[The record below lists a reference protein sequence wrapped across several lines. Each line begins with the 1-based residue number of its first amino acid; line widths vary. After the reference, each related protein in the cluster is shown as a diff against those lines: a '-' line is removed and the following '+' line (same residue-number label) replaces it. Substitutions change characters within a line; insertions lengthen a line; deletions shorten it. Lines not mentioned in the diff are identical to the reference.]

1 MDKNS
6 IKKYAIFAR
15 NALIERVRTR
25 AQRYGI
31 TEDGPNALNAVT
43 RADGELMSEA
53 EKAQRGAL
61 ICRIKAVG
69 FEQAMEEA
77 AYTWFNRFCALR
89 FMEVNGYLPSKIRV
103 FSDENNTFKPQILA
117 EAIELGDKFEN
128 IDMDKVYAMKEAN
141 ETEALYKYLLITQC
155 NELKPLLPSLFTKI
169 EDYTE
174 LLFPEHLLHE
184 GSVIDKL
191 ISDIPEDDF
200 NVESENGQIEI
211 IGWLYQYYISEKHE
225 EIVDPLHGKF
235 INKDD
240 IPAATQLFTPDWVVR
255 YLVDNTV
262 GRYWSEHHSASQ
274 LPSALKYYVS
284 PSCPREIKE
293 DIKPQELTIFDPCV
307 GSGHFLVYA
316 FDVLMQIYR
325 EYGYSDKDAASEIIQ
340 HNLYGLDIDS
350 RATQL
355 AYFAI
360 MMKGCQYDRRFLRRG
375 VQPQIYDIQDSIF
388 VDNAFINYICSSHE
402 DLREDVCA
410 IIDVMKNAQETGS
423 LTPIPAFRR
432 EQLIERITELQTKKD
447 LFNTDKVNIFKNIL
461 DVVNILA
468 TDYAVVITNPPY
480 MNKYDAELKQFIH
493 DYYKDYSGDLF
504 SVFIY
509 RCLQLCKPNGYA
521 GLMTPNVWMFIKS
534 YEKLRRY
541 IIENHSI
548 TTLVQMAKGAF
559 FSEATV
565 DVCAF
570 VIQAQQQNEDGVY
583 FRLEEFTGNM
593 DVQEEKLLEALHA
606 PECTYKYQ
614 ASSSLFSKLPGM
626 PLGYWSGDAI
636 IQAFQ
641 NGHALEKKASPRQGL
656 ATTDNNLYLRHWYEV
671 EFDHIGFGLDRQTA
685 TTSDLKWFPYNKGG
699 EFRKWYGNQDYVV
712 NYQHDG
718 AAIKNDVLTKYPY
731 LKTPDFV
738 VKNPDTYFKP
748 CLSWSKISSGSVAF
762 RYFPQGFLYDVS
774 GCSIFFERIEDLYY
788 YAGFLNSTVCSN
800 ILEII
805 SPTLNYET
813 GHIAILPILES
824 ETHADRVRELVLQNI
839 SIAQEDWN
847 QFETSWDFRL
857 HPFVRLR
864 QTFNG
869 NAKIEDIFEV
879 WKKECS
885 KRFECMK
892 SNEEELNSIFI
903 NIYGLN
909 NKLYSEI
916 EDKKITIR
924 KADLQRDVKSFLSY
938 AVGCIFGRYSLD
950 CDENT
955 ESRKPNSENYYCT
968 DNIIPI
974 TDDDYFADDIINRF
988 ISFVSLVFGEET
1000 LEENLRFMAEA
1011 LDNSDNSKEVLR
1023 SYFLNDFYS
1032 EHVKTYQKRPI
1043 YWQFDSGKKN
1053 GFKCLIYMHRY
1064 QPDTIARIRTDYIHE
1079 LQSRLK
1085 TAISDIENQIQTK
1098 TGARAVKLKKQLK
1111 KLNDQNDEIFIFEEK
1126 IHHLSD
1132 QMLHIDLD
1140 DGVKV
1145 NYAKFGDVL
1154 AGVK

>member
-6 IKKYAIFAR
+6 IKKFAVWARKELLKRVEQKAIRYGVTPKGYGSMDADSANGKPLTPEEKR
-15 NALIERVRTR
+15 LRQALIARV
-25 AQRYGI
+25 
-31 TEDGPNALNAVT
+31 N
-43 RADGELMSEA
+43 EA
-53 EKAQRGAL
+53 
-61 ICRIKAVG
+61 G
-69 FEQAMEEA
+69 FDQTMDEA

-89 FMEVNGYLPSKIRV
+89 FMEVNGYLPSRIRV
-103 FSDENNTFKPQILA
+103 FTDENNAFKPQILA
-117 EAIELGDKFEN
+117 EAIELGDKFET

-141 ETEALYKYLLITQC
+141 DSEALYQYLIITQC
-155 NELKPLLPSLFTKI
+155 NELKQHLPGMFTKI

-225 EIVDPLHGKF
+225 EVVDPLHGKF

-255 YLVDNTV
+255 YIVDNSV
-262 GRYWSEHHSASQ
+262 GRYWCEHHCASQ
-274 LPSALKYYVS
+274 LPSTLKYYVS
-284 PSCPREIKE
+284 PSSPLEIKE
-293 DIKPQELTIFDPCV
+293 EIKPQDLTVFDPCV

-325 EYGYSDKDAASEIIQ
+325 EYGYSDRDAVSEIIQ

-350 RATQL
+350 RAVQL

-375 VQPQIYDIQDSIF
+375 IQPQIYAIQDSTF
-388 VDNAFINYICSSHE
+388 ADDVFINYVCASHE
-402 DLREDVCA
+402 NLRKDVCA

-423 LTPIPAFRR
+423 ITQIPEFRR
-432 EQLIERITELQTKKD
+432 DQIIERISELQTKKD
-447 LFNTDKVNIFKNIL
+447 LFNADKVNAFKNVL
-461 DVVNILA
+461 DTVCVLA
-468 TDYAVVITNPPY
+468 SDYAVVITNPPY
-480 MNKYDAELKQFIH
+480 MNKYDTELKQFIH

-509 RCLQLCKPNGYA
+509 RCLLLCKPNGYA

-570 VIQAQQQNEDGVY
+570 VIHAQQQNENGIY
-583 FRLEEFTGNM
+583 FRLEEFMGNM
-593 DVQEEKLLEALHA
+593 DVQEEKLLEAIHD
-606 PECTYKYQ
+606 PKCTYKYH
-614 ASSSLFSKLPGM
+614 ASSSLMSKLPGM

-636 IQAFQ
+636 IQAYQ
-641 NGHALEKKASPRQGL
+641 NGQALGKKATPRQGL

-671 EFDHIGFGLDRQTA
+671 ELNHIGIGLDRQTA
-685 TTSDLKWFPYNKGG
+685 TASDLKWFPYNKGG

-712 NYQHDG
+712 NYQHNG
-718 AAIKNDVLTKYPY
+718 SAIKNDVLTKYPY

-748 CLSWSKISSGSVAF
+748 SLSWSKISSGSVAF

-774 GCSIFFERIEDLYY
+774 GCSIFFEQVEDLYY
-788 YAGFLNSTVCSN
+788 YAGFLNGTVCSK

-824 ETHADRVRELVLQNI
+824 ENHADRVRELVEQNI

-847 QFETSWDFRL
+847 QFETSWNF
-857 HPFVRLR
+857 
-864 QTFNG
+864 
-869 NAKIEDIFEV
+869 
-879 WKKECS
+879 KKH
-885 KRFECMK
+885 
-892 SNEEELNSIFI
+892 
-903 NIYGLN
+903 
-909 NKLYSEI
+909 KL
-916 EDKKITIR
+916 
-924 KADLQRDVKSFLSY
+924 L
-938 AVGCIFGRYSLD
+938 
-950 CDENT
+950 
-955 ESRKPNSENYYCT
+955 
-968 DNIIPI
+968 
-974 TDDDYFADDIINRF
+974 
-988 ISFVSLVFGEET
+988 
-1000 LEENLRFMAEA
+1000 
-1011 LDNSDNSKEVLR
+1011 
-1023 SYFLNDFYS
+1023 
-1032 EHVKTYQKRPI
+1032 
-1043 YWQFDSGKKN
+1043 
-1053 GFKCLIYMHRY
+1053 
-1064 QPDTIARIRTDYIHE
+1064 
-1079 LQSRLK
+1079 
-1085 TAISDIENQIQTK
+1085 
-1098 TGARAVKLKKQLK
+1098 
-1111 KLNDQNDEIFIFEEK
+1111 
-1126 IHHLSD
+1126 
-1132 QMLHIDLD
+1132 
-1140 DGVKV
+1140 
-1145 NYAKFGDVL
+1145 
-1154 AGVK
+1154 